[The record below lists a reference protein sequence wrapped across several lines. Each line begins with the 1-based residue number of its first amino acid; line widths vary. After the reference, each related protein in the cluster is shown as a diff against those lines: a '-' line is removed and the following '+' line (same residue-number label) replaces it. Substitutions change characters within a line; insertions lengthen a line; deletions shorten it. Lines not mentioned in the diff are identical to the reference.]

1 MRPGEAFEIQCYE
14 YLCRMYQLKEAKFV
28 RKGGMDSTT
37 SDIAVLKNRRVDY
50 YIEAKD
56 AAAQSG
62 QFVLLPD
69 KSTRQFIFSP
79 RNHSEPNEMTKIII
93 DYMNA
98 DFDRFNNAGTAGQP
112 LSIDQNVFSNWIIR
126 HYKERNVKYFI
137 SKKDD
142 YVILPIRRF
151 TDYFNV
157 TANYRVKKSGS
168 SVPAKKD
175 IAAIQSLISSSY
187 PTVKFDTVGK
197 KLYADINRIIAQAR
211 FDLGNY
217 TYFFS
222 PQSTGKYEIRRL
234 SNTYNMTVIFSIH
247 LKHDQNPA
255 DLKEFE
261 ADL

>member
-137 SKKDD
+137 SKKGSVKNFVALVKNGSFLVRITDMT
-142 YVILPIRRF
+142 ILIEKEFIYGSSKRPNP
-151 TDYFNV
+151 TDY
-157 TANYRVKKSGS
+157 YRKQHYQCG
-168 SVPAKKD
+168 
-175 IAAIQSLISSSY
+175 
-187 PTVKFDTVGK
+187 
-197 KLYADINRIIAQAR
+197 
-211 FDLGNY
+211 
-217 TYFFS
+217 
-222 PQSTGKYEIRRL
+222 
-234 SNTYNMTVIFSIH
+234 
-247 LKHDQNPA
+247 
-255 DLKEFE
+255 
-261 ADL
+261 